1 MAEGPADETAR
12 QSATRP
18 GGSWFAGA
26 LALLAWCIAGI
37 AVFAGTGEPMP
48 GPDYER
54 ALAHKALL
62 ARSLF
67 GAALVAAA
75 LALILGLRARANGR
89 PGGLIGVFVGGAF
102 LACTALWWLA
112 VR

>member
-1 MAEGPADETAR
+1 MAEGPADE
-12 QSATRP
+12 SAGQPTTGP
-18 GGSWFAGA
+18 GGSWLAVV

-37 AVFAGTGEPMP
+37 AVFTGIGEPAP
-48 GPDYER
+48 GSDYER

-62 ARSLF
+62 SRSLF

-75 LALILGLRARANGR
+75 AAIIVGLRARAHGR
-89 PGGLIGVFVGGAF
+89 RGGLLGVFVGGAF